1 MTAVTIPHDTA
12 PPPLPAWWTTQRP
25 LIAAALG
32 GLLLLAVAAVGLALD
47 PRTITGA
54 PAWLKPAK
62 FALSTALY
70 SITLAWMLRHIDGHR
85 RLVNLIG
92 WGTALVFALELALI
106 VVQVV
111 RGVRSH
117 FNLVTPLDAAL
128 FSTMGAAITFALGLN
143 VLAAVLMIRQR
154 FADPVLAAGLRFG
167 LVITA
172 LGAAVAF
179 LMTQPTPD
187 QLAALQAGGAPV
199 EIGAHSVGVA
209 DGGAGLPIVGWSVT
223 GGDLRIPHF
232 VGLHALQVLPL
243 LALLV
248 SRFGTALS
256 LRRRVALTWIA
267 GLGYFGLVGLLTW
280 QALRGQPLLAPDA
293 ATLTAALVLATGV
306 LLAATA
312 TIVWPGRAA
321 RSARLED
328 R

>member
-1 MTAVTIPHDTA
+1 MTTVTIPHETA
-12 PPPLPAWWTTQRP
+12 PPRLPAWWTTQRP

-32 GLLLLAVAAVGLALD
+32 GLLLLAIAAVGLALD

-54 PAWLKPAK
+54 PAWMKPAK

-70 SITLAWMLRHIDGHR
+70 AVTMAWILRHIDGHR
-85 RLVNLIG
+85 RLVSLIG
-92 WGTALVFALELALI
+92 WGTATVFALELALI

-117 FNLVTPLDAAL
+117 FNFVTPLDAAL
-128 FSTMGAAITFALGLN
+128 FSAMGAAITFALVLN

-154 FADPVLAAGLRFG
+154 FADPVLAVSLRFG

-172 LGAAVAF
+172 IGAGVAF

-187 QLAALQAGGAPV
+187 QLAVLQTGAAPV
-199 EIGAHSVGVA
+199 EIGAHSVGVG
-209 DGGAGLPIVGWSVT
+209 DGGPGLPIVGWSTT

-243 LALLV
+243 LGLLL
-248 SRFGTALS
+248 SRVGTALS
-256 LRRRVALTWIA
+256 QRRRVALTWVGGVSYLI
-267 GLGYFGLVGLLTW
+267 LVGLLTW

-293 ATLTAALVLATGV
+293 ATVTALAVWLGGT
-306 LLAATA
+306 LFSAAA
-312 TIVWPGRAA
+312 AVAWPPAPQGTRA
-321 RSARLED
+321 
-328 R
+328 